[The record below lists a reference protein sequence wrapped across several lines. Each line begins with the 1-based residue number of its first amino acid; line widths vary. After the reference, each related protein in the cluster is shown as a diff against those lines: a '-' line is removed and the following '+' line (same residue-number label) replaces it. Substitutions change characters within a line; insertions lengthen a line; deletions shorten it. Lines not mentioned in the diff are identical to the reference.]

1 MENQNDKKQIKNL
14 VNEVRRYEIIADYF
28 KKYPRRLTDR
38 NKDYLE
44 EILYRLYDIQEEQLP
59 KQIKDVCTRILKNL
73 STKLDLI

>member
-1 MENQNDKKQIKNL
+1 METQNDKKQIRNL

-28 KKYPRRLTDR
+28 KKHPRRLTDR

-59 KQIKDVCTRILKNL
+59 EQIKNVCTRILKNL